1 MLSEKYKKFSQM
13 IVYQIYP
20 RSFNDSNGDG
30 IGDIRGIIEKLDYLK
45 DLGIN
50 AIWLC
55 PCYKSPND
63 DNGYDI
69 SDYYDIMDEFGTIDD
84 MKELISETH
93 RRGIKIIMDLVPNH
107 TSTQH
112 KWFIESKKSKDNYYS
127 DFYYWFDEPANDWG
141 SAFGGSAWEY
151 CEERNQYY
159 LHSYAVSQADLN
171 WDNPKVV
178 KEMQKV
184 VDYWTELGVDGFRCD
199 VIDQISKDF
208 KNGNNA
214 FGPNLHKYINLLLGR
229 PETENLFTVGECWA
243 DTIEEVC
250 RHAKEERKELSTLFQ
265 FEHLECGRKSKFEP
279 APDSLKSVRDILIK
293 WQRLCYDNDLLYT
306 LFTDNHDQPPFI
318 SRIGNDKQL
327 RYESASLIATMFY
340 TLRGIPFIY
349 QGQEIGTVSSHYDSI
364 DDFRDVESLNYYKIF
379 SEQYGEEKALEMI
392 NFGSRDNERHP
403 ISWSGSEY
411 AGFSTSEPWIP
422 LNSRFKEINLE
433 KDLLSEKSV
442 YRYYKKLIALRKSSP
457 EILFGDFEV
466 LSKPEDNY
474 FAFTRTYEGKN
485 VTVICN
491 FEQPSRITLPNI
503 DGKLLLG
510 NYSDRKA
517 FSETFRPY
525 EAVVLG
531 NE

>member
-1 MLSEKYKKFSQM
+1 MLQ
-13 IVYQIYP
+13 
-20 RSFNDSNGDG
+20 
-30 IGDIRGIIEKLDYLK
+30 RG
-45 DLGIN
+45 
-50 AIWLC
+50 
-55 PCYKSPND
+55 
-63 DNGYDI
+63 
-69 SDYYDIMDEFGTIDD
+69 T
-84 MKELISETH
+84 
-93 RRGIKIIMDLVPNH
+93 
-107 TSTQH
+107 
-112 KWFIESKKSKDNYYS
+112 
-127 DFYYWFDEPANDWG
+127 
-141 SAFGGSAWEY
+141 
-151 CEERNQYY
+151 
-159 LHSYAVSQADLN
+159 
-171 WDNPKVV
+171 
-178 KEMQKV
+178 
-184 VDYWTELGVDGFRCD
+184 
-199 VIDQISKDF
+199 
-208 KNGNNA
+208 
-214 FGPNLHKYINLLLGR
+214 
-229 PETENLFTVGECWA
+229 
-243 DTIEEVC
+243 
-250 RHAKEERKELSTLFQ
+250 
-265 FEHLECGRKSKFEP
+265 
-279 APDSLKSVRDILIK
+279 
-293 WQRLCYDNDLLYT
+293 
-306 LFTDNHDQPPFI
+306 
-318 SRIGNDKQL
+318 
-327 RYESASLIATMFY
+327 
-340 TLRGIPFIY
+340 PFIY

>member
-30 IGDIRGIIEKLDYLK
+30 IGDIRGIIEKLDYLD

-50 AIWLC
+50 AIWIC

-69 SDYYDIMDEFGTIDD
+69 SDYYDIMDEFGTLDD
-84 MKELISETH
+84 MKKLITEAHS
-93 RRGIKIIMDLVPNH
+93 RGIKIIMDLVPNH
-107 TSTQH
+107 TSAQH
-112 KWFIESKKSKDNYYS
+112 KWFIESKKSKNNYYS
-127 DFYYWFDEPANDWG
+127 DFYYWFDEPLNDWQ

-151 CEERNQYY
+151 CAERNQYY
-159 LHSYAVSQADLN
+159 LHSYTVSQPDLN
-171 WDNPKVV
+171 WDNPNVV
-178 KEMQKV
+178 KEIQKV

-214 FGPNLHKYINLLLGR
+214 FGPNLHKYINSLLGR

-279 APDSLKSVRDILIK
+279 VPDSLKSVRDIIIK

-327 RYESASLIATMFY
+327 RYESATLIATMFY

-349 QGQEIGTVSSHYDSI
+349 QGQEIGTASSQYDTI
-364 DDFRDVESLNYYKIF
+364 EDFRDVESLNYYKIF

-392 NFGSRDNERHP
+392 NFGSRDNQRHP
-403 ISWSGSEY
+403 ISWNGGEY
-411 AGFSTSEPWIP
+411 AGFSTAEPWIP
-422 LNSRFKEINLE
+422 LNSRYNEINLE

-442 YRYYKKLIALRKSSP
+442 FKYYKELLSLRKGSP
-457 EILFGDFEV
+457 VIIFGDFEV
-466 LSKPEDNY
+466 LSKPEDGY
-474 FAFTRTYEGKN
+474 FVFKRTYEGKA
-485 VTVICN
+485 VTVVCN
-491 FEQPSRITLPNI
+491 FEQASKI
-503 DGKLLLG
+503 DLTSLKGDILLC
-510 NYSDRKA
+510 NYKDRSDM
-517 FSETFRPY
+517 STSFRPY
-525 EAVVLG
+525 EAVIIS